1 MQKDLPLLIIGAG
14 AAGLMAASILGRSG
28 FDIVILEGRER
39 TGGRIHTL
47 EDSLFSF
54 PAEAGAEFIHGKP
67 PVTMKLLKEA
77 GIEYFAIKGKSWN
90 SRQGKLIA
98 GENFMEG
105 WPELMGKFRELKKDL
120 SVEDFLNQ
128 FFGDEKYL
136 ALRKSVS
143 AFVEGYDAADP
154 KRASVFALRDEWLSD
169 NDHAQYR
176 IEGGY
181 GRVIAHLEQACINSG
196 VRIYLNTPVQKIIWE
211 KNLAKVKAGKTIF
224 QGSKALLTVPLGV
237 LQSGMISFSPEI
249 PEKMEAAG
257 KMGYGAVIKILLGF
271 KDQFWKHLRDGD
283 GEDLKELGF
292 LFSAEPVPTW
302 WTQHPHT
309 TPLLTGWLAGPQ
321 AEKLKTCTEK
331 ELLEKALDAL
341 AAIFNIREE
350 DLRAMLNTY
359 RIINWASDPFT
370 LGAYGYATVE
380 TNEIRKI
387 LTSPVSDTLYFA
399 GEALYD
405 GPEMGT
411 VEAALA
417 NGEKTAREIL
427 KALK

>member
-1 MQKDLPLLIIGAG
+1 MQRDLPLLIIGAG

-28 FDIVILEGRER
+28 FNVIILEGRQR

-47 EDSLFSF
+47 QDSVFSF
-54 PAEAGAEFIHGKP
+54 PAEAGAEFIHGKL

-77 GIEYFAIKGKSWN
+77 GIGYSAIKGKSWN

-105 WPELMGKFRELKKDL
+105 WPELMGKLKELKKDL
-120 SVEDFLNQ
+120 SVEDFLDQ

-169 NDHAQYR
+169 HDHEQYR

-181 GRVIAHLEQACINSG
+181 SRVIAYLEQACIDSG
-196 VRIYLNTPVQKIIWE
+196 VKIHLNAPVHEISWQ
-211 KNLAKVKAGKTIF
+211 KNLAELKAGKTIF
-224 QGSKALLTVPLGV
+224 RGSKVLLTVPLGV
-237 LQSGMISFSPEI
+237 LQAGMISFSPEI
-249 PEKMEAAG
+249 SEKMKAAG
-257 KMGYGAVIKILLGF
+257 KMGYGSVIKILLGF

-283 GEDLKELGF
+283 GKNLEELSF
-292 LFSAEPVPTW
+292 LFSAEEVPTW

-309 TPLLTGWLAGPQ
+309 TPLLTGWLAGPR
-321 AEKLKTCTEK
+321 AEKLKACTEK
-331 ELLEKALDAL
+331 ELLEKALSAL

-350 DLRAMLNTY
+350 DLKAMLNKY
-359 RIINWASDPFT
+359 RVVNWASDPFA

-380 TNEIRKI
+380 IDQARKM
-387 LTSPVSDTLYFA
+387 LASPVSDTLYFA

-417 NGEKTAREIL
+417 NGEKAARVIL
-427 KALK
+427 KSLQ